1 MLVYEIDAA
10 TKLRKGSFGIGTFAN
25 SAGASFPALVQPDG
39 TVIDL
44 SARYHDTHAIFDQW
58 ERNFDVL
65 VDLCANPGVAQY
77 RYADLRPL
85 PPLAHPNLLC
95 AGANYKQ
102 HAAEMLTKNKFNQE
116 NRLPGESDQDFF
128 KRNYALMEKR
138 AREGMPF
145 IWTGL
150 HSSLTGAKDD
160 IVLPVIG
167 SQPDWE
173 LELGVVLGKS
183 ERYVRPEHAGRL
195 VAGYLVVNDLGTVD
209 QARRSDTPWKF
220 DWISK
225 NQPTFKPA
233 GPFIV
238 PAPFVELS
246 NEVRITLKVNGVTK
260 QDWPVTDMIFSIGQL
275 LAYAS
280 ERLRLMPGDILLTG
294 SPPGNGASHGHFL
307 KPGDVIDGEITYLGH
322 QTNHCV
328 AEVAANPPTYG
339 PFH

>member
-1 MLVYEIDAA
+1 MVTDVNAA
-10 TKLRKGSFGIGTFAN
+10 TGLKKGSFGIGTFA
-25 SAGASFPALVQPDG
+25 SGTSASFPGLVQPDG

-44 SARYHDTHAIFDQW
+44 SAQYRDTHAIFDDW
-58 ERNFDVL
+58 ERAFDRL
-65 VDLCANPGVAQY
+65 VQINAQPIGE
-77 RYADLRPL
+77 RHRFADLRPL
-85 PPLAHPNLLC
+85 TPLAHPNLLC

-102 HAAEMLTKNKFNQE
+102 HAAEMLTKNKFNQD
-116 NRLPGESDQDFF
+116 NRLPGESDEDFF
-128 KRNYALMEKR
+128 KRNYALMERR
-138 AREGMPF
+138 ALEGMPF

-150 HSSLTGAKDD
+150 HSSLTGAQDD
-160 IVLPVIG
+160 VVLPVIG

-183 ERYVRPEHAGRL
+183 ERYVTPEQAGRL

-225 NQPTFKPA
+225 HQPTFKPA

-238 PAPFVELS
+238 PAAFIEL
-246 NEVRITLKVNGVTK
+246 NDDVRIKLKVNGVIK
-260 QDWPVTDMIFSIGQL
+260 QDWPVTDMIFSIERL

-280 ERLRLMPGDILLTG
+280 ERLRLLPGDLLLTG

-307 KPGDVIDGEITYLGH
+307 KPGDVIDSEITYLGH

-328 AEVAANPPTYG
+328 AEVAPGPLTYG
-339 PFH
+339 PFK

>member
-1 MLVYEIDAA
+1 VNEINSI
-10 TKLRKGSFGIGTFAN
+10 TGLKNGSFGIGSFSSEAH
-25 SAGASFPALVQPDG
+25 ASFPGLVLPDG

-44 SARYHDTHAIFDQW
+44 SARFHDTHAIFDQW
-58 ERNFDVL
+58 ERSFDL
-65 VDLCANPGVAQY
+65 LTDLAAHPSGA
-77 RYADLRPL
+77 RYSYGDLKPL

-102 HAAEMLTKNKFNQE
+102 HVAEMLTKNKFNQE
-116 NRLPGESDQDFF
+116 NRLSGESDEAFF
-128 KRNYALMEKR
+128 KRNYAQVEKR
-138 AREGMPF
+138 ALEGMPF

-150 HSSLTGAKDD
+150 HSSLTGASDD

-173 LELGVVLGKS
+173 LELGVVLGKG
-183 ERYVRPEHAGRL
+183 ERYASPEQALRM

-225 NQPTFKPA
+225 HQPTFKPA

-238 PAPFVELS
+238 PAQFIEL
-246 NEVRITLKVNGVTK
+246 NDEVRIHLQVNGVTK
-260 QDWPVTDMIFSIGQL
+260 QDWPVTDMIFSIGHL
-275 LAYAS
+275 LSYAS

-294 SPPGNGASHGHFL
+294 SPPGNGAHHGHFL
-307 KPGDVIDGEITYLGH
+307 APGDLIESQITYLGR
-322 QTNHCV
+322 QSNHCV
-328 AEVAANPPTYG
+328 AEIASRAPTYG
-339 PFH
+339 AFR

>member
-1 MLVYEIDAA
+1 MVTDVNAA
-10 TKLRKGSFGIGTFAN
+10 TGLKNGSFGIGTFA
-25 SAGASFPALVQPDG
+25 SGASASFPGLVQPDG

-44 SARYHDTHAIFDQW
+44 SAQYRDTHAIFDDW
-58 ERNFDVL
+58 ERAFDRL
-65 VDLCANPGVAQY
+65 VQINAHPVGDPH

-85 PPLAHPNLLC
+85 TPLAHPNLLC

-102 HAAEMLTKNKFNQE
+102 HAAEMLTKNKFNQD
-116 NRLPGESDQDFF
+116 NRLPGESDEDFF

-138 AREGMPF
+138 ALEGMPF

-150 HSSLTGAKDD
+150 HSSLTGAQDD
-160 IVLPVIG
+160 VVLPVIG

-183 ERYVRPEHAGRL
+183 ERYVTPEQAGRL

-225 NQPTFKPA
+225 HQPTFKPA

-238 PAPFVELS
+238 PAAFIEL
-246 NEVRITLKVNGVTK
+246 NDDVRIKLKVNGVTK
-260 QDWPVTDMIFSIGQL
+260 QDWPVTDMIFSIERL

-280 ERLRLMPGDILLTG
+280 ERLRLLPGDLLLTG

-307 KPGDVIDGEITYLGH
+307 QPGDVIDSEITYLGH

-328 AEVAANPPTYG
+328 AEVAPGPLTYG
-339 PFH
+339 PFK